1 MMSEEMI
8 GFAAVVLV
16 CSIPIAAIYAFY
28 RVRKLKS
35 EERLAAI
42 AKGLN
47 VPFEPELPHL
57 QRSRRSGI
65 LLVCGGLGYSLTFAL
80 ISLLERSALIPAAFG
95 IIPVAIGIGYFID
108 ATLVRRELRPSG

>member
-1 MMSEEMI
+1 MSGELI
-8 GFAAVVLV
+8 GFTAVLLV

-28 RVRKLKS
+28 RVRKLKN

-42 AKGLN
+42 AKGVN
-47 VPFEPELPHL
+47 VPFEPELPPP

-80 ISLLERSALIPAAFG
+80 ISLVERDALVAAAFG